1 MEEEK
6 TKPKRVRKIQEPLQ
20 KCFTEDNSILEIG
33 VDEAGRG
40 PLFGRVYTGAV
51 ILPKDSSFRH
61 EDMKDSKKFTSEK
74 KIQEVAEYIKKNAV
88 AWSVTWEDEKS
99 IDKINIRNA
108 THKSMH
114 HSIRNIMNDQDEIN
128 DQCEINE
135 KEYKLLIDGNDF
147 KPFLRFRNDTLE
159 PVSHICITG
168 GDNTYSS
175 IAAAS
180 ILAKTTRD
188 EYIHDLCEKN
198 PKLIEYY
205 NLKKNKGY
213 GTKHH
218 LDGIKKY
225 GISDGHRLSYAPCK
239 NYCLPVINLEV

>member
-6 TKPKRVRKIQEPLQ
+6 TKTKRVRKIQEPLQ
-20 KCFTEDNSILEIG
+20 KYFTEDLSILEIG
-33 VDEAGRG
+33 IDEAGRG

-74 KIQEVAEYIKKNAV
+74 KIQEVAEYIKKNAIS
-88 AWSVTWEDEKS
+88 WSVTWEDEKS
-99 IDKINIRNA
+99 IDKYNIRNA

-114 HSIRNIMNDQDEIN
+114 HSIRNIMNDQDK
-128 DQCEINE
+128 INE
-135 KEYKLLIDGNDF
+135 KTNQEYKLLIDGNDF

-159 PVSHICITG
+159 PMSHICIKG
-168 GDNTYSS
+168 GDNIYSS

-188 EYIHDLCEKN
+188 KYIYDLCEKN

-205 NLKKNKGY
+205 HLDKNKGY

-225 GISDGHRLSYAPCK
+225 GISNGHRLSYAPCK
-239 NYCLPVINLEV
+239 SYCLPVINLDV